1 MKTFESIVELHYEK
15 RKEYLLNISFSFP
28 KVVVFLLNY
37 ISKCDADRVIFEAVC
52 VAKCNEG

>member
-15 RKEYLLNISFSFP
+15 RKEYLLNISFP
-28 KVVVFLLNY
+28 KVIVFLLNY